1 MYSNLNDLVDQQG
14 KTLHRINDN
23 VVDSKVNTKN
33 TLKDMKK
40 ALKNEGTLKD
50 KLAGGD
56 ISVMCLAIWASI
68 VVLMIYFDMQVSP
81 TTPVHHH

>member
-1 MYSNLNDLVDQQG
+1 
-14 KTLHRINDN
+14 
-23 VVDSKVNTKN
+23 
-33 TLKDMKK
+33 MKK

-56 ISVMCLAIWASI
+56 ISIMCLAIWASI

-81 TTPVHHH
+81 STHH